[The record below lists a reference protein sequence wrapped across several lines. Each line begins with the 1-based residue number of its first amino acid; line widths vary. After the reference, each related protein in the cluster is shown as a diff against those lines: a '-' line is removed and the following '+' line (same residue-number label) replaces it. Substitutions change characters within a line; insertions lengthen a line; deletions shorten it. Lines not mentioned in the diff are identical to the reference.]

1 MNIDQLRYFAD
12 LAKTNSITNTA
23 KRMFISQQALSESI
37 KRLENEVGCTLV
49 NRSKTGVEFVQ

>member
-1 MNIDQLRYFAD
+1 MNIDQLKYFAD

-37 KRLENEVGCTLV
+37 KRLENEV
-49 NRSKTGVEFVQ
+49 